1 MRRKLLVLLF
11 IQLIVAA
18 LVAFFVVRLLAGPQ
32 EPAQAQP
39 AISSAALPPTEI
51 PSEEWQAAAR
61 QREEEAKKPPFVGT
75 INGVTLG
82 MGEGLERC
90 TGKRDWH
97 HDWQLVQGTP
107 FEIQPTY
114 LPPGAV
120 EIWYSDPIPP
130 IFTCDG
136 RVDHAT
142 RAWSV
147 GGGFRTVIIIKQRNS
162 ERRFEGLFPADRVK
176 SATVG
181 GRPAVVVE
189 PMRPDGLMSTTVVF
203 FPEPWGLTIVVG
215 EFLPYPETLKI
226 AEGLR

>member
-18 LVAFFVVRLLAGPQ
+18 LVAFFVVRLLAGPE

-120 EIWYSDPIPP
+120 EFWHDDPVPP
-130 IFTCDG
+130 IYTCDG
-136 RVDHAT
+136 QVHRTA
-142 RAWSV
+142 RAWRV
-147 GGGFRTVIIIKQRNS
+147 GGATIIIVKQRNP
-162 ERRFEGLFPADRVK
+162 ERRFEGLYPAHRVK
-176 SATVG
+176 AATVG

-189 PMRPDGLMSTTVVF
+189 PMRPDGFMSTTVVF

-215 EFLPYPETLKI
+215 EYLPYDETLKV
-226 AEGLR
+226 AVGLR